1 MNPGPECHS
10 CDETQKDAGSVLV
23 VGQSLNDL
31 TGTNGSVMLPE
42 KLVHPEVEAMHNFW
56 RRNKLRQGYPVV
68 LATAQFYLI
77 PQA

>member
-1 MNPGPECHS
+1 MPHCSHS

-56 RRNKLRQGYPVV
+56 QRNKLRQGYPVHQGNFRTEWV
-68 LATAQFYLI
+68 LFF
-77 PQA
+77 